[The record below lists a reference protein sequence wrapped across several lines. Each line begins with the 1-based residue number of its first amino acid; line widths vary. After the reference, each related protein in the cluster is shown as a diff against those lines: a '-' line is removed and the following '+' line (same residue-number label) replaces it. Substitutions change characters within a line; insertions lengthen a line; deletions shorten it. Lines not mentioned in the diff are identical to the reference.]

1 MVLTVGWN
9 SDEITHQTIL
19 IAKNLYIKCSTYH
32 CLIAMDLYI
41 YILHFLSCR
50 FLRRHTAGKASCAS
64 PLSTSKLPYLVQA
77 SCTSALDIASTQDD
91 SHLCCHSDYPLS
103 TKRAQ
108 TTGRQSFKV
117 LLKHFAIFVYWLS
130 LLFVGN
136 GKPTPSIPIPGP
148 AWMDRSW
155 ALEALPDTASQAAL
169 VTSIRAWGQEPG
181 INKKNCNQQ
190 SIQMPKQICPSL
202 LARHL
207 LLPLITCCSC
217 HSVKNAETF
226 VDLCAW
232 HDLRPSVKLWYS
244 LAYHIR
250 PMYIIYR
257 FITYLSIID
266 FNTIIVNIGMYIYI
280 YHCHH

>member
-1 MVLTVGWN
+1 M
-9 SDEITHQTIL
+9 
-19 IAKNLYIKCSTYH
+19 
-32 CLIAMDLYI
+32 
-41 YILHFLSCR
+41 
-50 FLRRHTAGKASCAS
+50 
-64 PLSTSKLPYLVQA
+64 PLSSTS
-77 SCTSALDIASTQDD
+77 
-91 SHLCCHSDYPLS
+91 H
-103 TKRAQ
+103 
-108 TTGRQSFKV
+108 GRQS
-117 LLKHFAIFVYWLS
+117 LLRISAQYLQTAILGPSIMHFCPRHCVHTGRLTPLLSQWLPAVHEKGS
-130 LLFVGN
+130 NYRKAVIQGTPETFCNFCLLSILFVGN

-155 ALEALPDTASQAAL
+155 ALEALPDTDSASQAAL

-250 PMYIIYR
+250 PMYIIYL